1 MAKIVKN
8 NIEYPVVTV
17 GTAIFPEIVALKTSN
32 RRAGQTLSHTFSEAG
47 AYQYYA
53 VIKFG
58 DVGGSATDFSITL
71 NGVALT
77 PIGSYSNAAYLILYG
92 EVSVS
97 ANDILSASPTNTHN
111 DTNGG
116 IQLHILKNADIFAFD
131 WLGYAGNNYTTFN
144 IINSGISLEVYLQ
157 GYYNWRNTCYSQL
170 IAGNNISVPVP
181 NIQDFYYGGTF
192 AIKVT

>member
-1 MAKIVKN
+1 MAKIIKN

-17 GTAIFPEIVALKTSN
+17 GTTIFPEIVALKTSN

-71 NGVALT
+71 NGTTLT
-77 PIGSYSNAAYLILYG
+77 PTGSYSNAAYLVLYD
-92 EVSVS
+92 EVSAS
-97 ANDILSASPTNTHN
+97 ANDVLSAAPTNTYN

-116 IQLHILKNADIFAFD
+116 IQLHILKNADISVFE
-131 WLGYAGNNYTTFN
+131 WLGSAGNDGTTFDIVN
-144 IINSGISLEVYLQ
+144 DGMTFEVYLQ
-157 GYYNWRNTCYSQL
+157 SYYYWRNTCNSQI
-170 IAGNNISVPVP
+170 IAGNNKSVPVP
-181 NIQDFYYGGTF
+181 NLYDFYYGGTF